1 MSLIRQPRLF
11 AAAAVA
17 IGLLGV
23 ASAAQAHTDVQLS
36 IGIPGVVAAP
46 MYAPYPR
53 YAQPAPVYV
62 QPQPV
67 YVQPRPVYVQPRPVY
82 VQPDPVYV
90 RTAPVWTFSHWPIQ
104 DSRREQWREHERHER
119 HERYERQERDHDW
132 DRGGRR

>member
-17 IGLLGV
+17 VGLLGV

-46 MYAPYPR
+46 VYAPYPQ
-53 YAQPAPVYV
+53 YSEPAPVYV

-67 YVQPRPVYVQPRPVY
+67 YVQPRSVYVQPE
-82 VQPDPVYV
+82 PVYV
-90 RTAPVWTFSHWPIQ
+90 RTAPAWGYGYGRW
-104 DSRREQWREHERHER
+104 RREEWREHERHER
-119 HERYERQERDHDW
+119 HERWEHERDHDHDW